1 VNADI
6 ICSVPGGVQV
16 CDLVGAGHAAGTAVA
31 HSTLE
36 STVGSVRSVMS
47 VLEQLARSGPRQFDY
62 FHWLIWL
69 AILWVSLGL
78 IFMCVIVVP
87 EVWRLVARSWQNE

>member
-1 VNADI
+1 MNADI

-16 CDLVGAGHAAGTAVA
+16 CDVIGAGHAAGTAAV

-47 VLEQLARSGPRQFDY
+47 VLEQLTYDNTHA
-62 FHWLIWL
+62 LIL
-69 AILWVSLGL
+69 FAILWGSMGL
-78 IFMCVIVVP
+78 LFMCMIVVP
-87 EVWRLVARSWQNE
+87 EVWRLFVESRQDE

>member
-16 CDLVGAGHAAGTAVA
+16 CDLVGAGHSAGTAAV

-47 VLEQLARSGPRQFDY
+47 VIEQQTFDNA
-62 FHWLIWL
+62 HALIL
-69 AILWVSLGL
+69 FAILWGSMGLAFLG
-78 IFMCVIVVP
+78 MIVVP
-87 EVWRLVARSWQNE
+87 EVWRLIVAARQDK

>member
-1 VNADI
+1 MNADI

-16 CDLVGAGHAAGTAVA
+16 CDLVGVGHAAGTAVA

-47 VLEQLARSGPRQFDY
+47 VLEQLTQDNTHA
-62 FHWLIWL
+62 LIL
-69 AILWVSLGL
+69 FAILWGSIGLSLIG
-78 IFMCVIVVP
+78 MIVVP
-87 EVWRLVARSWQNE
+87 EVWRLVARSRQNE